1 MATVNLFF
9 DTRATAENET
19 VRRAGIIKIVVTHN
33 RVKRLYTTG
42 LKVTLD
48 QWQHLPKKGEKL
60 DNRIKDEIRLKLYAD
75 IYDTPNG
82 FYRRAET
89 ITETLGVNFDF
100 DAFKDAFDNWGK
112 DKPSDDTNNV
122 FAALKAKADTMR
134 KADRVGNASNYELA
148 AKSLGRYVESM
159 DNPTRK
165 DLGLPLRPRGV
176 PSKATKRNEEVKPTV
191 LQFRHLTPEFL
202 TDYEKWMQHYGKTPQ
217 TTNPKKGNTKA
228 TAASLTTVGIYLR
241 HLRAVVNDAIE
252 SGILAREA
260 YPFGHNR
267 YVIPAGQN
275 IKKALSKADVTK
287 ILRYECQ
294 NDAEQRA
301 RDLWVFCYLSNG
313 MNLADV
319 CALRWSDLDP
329 KANKLNFVRKKTARS
344 KKGNQSKIVAKLFPE
359 SWVIIERQG
368 NTDSVS
374 KRNPASYVFP
384 FFDASMSAERQK
396 AVIHQVIKVTNKW
409 MQRIGQTLGIEGDVN
424 TYAARHSFATI
435 LLQSD
440 APLAFI
446 SQSLGYTNLKTTQ
459 SYLGSFDDEKTK
471 GYLDALL

>member
-9 DTRATAENET
+9 DTRATAENE
-19 VRRAGIIKIVVTHN
+19 GIIKVVVTHN

-42 LKVTLD
+42 LKVTFD

-60 DNRIKDEIRLKLYAD
+60 DNRVKDETRLKLYAD
-75 IYDTPNG
+75 IYATPNG

-112 DKPSDDTNNV
+112 DKPSDDTDNV
-122 FAALKAKADTMR
+122 FAALKAKADAMR

-165 DLGLPLRPRGV
+165 ELGLPLRP
-176 PSKATKRNEEVKPTV
+176 KATKRNEEAKPTV
-191 LQFRHLTPEFL
+191 LQFCHLTPDFL
-202 TDYEKWMQHYGKTPQ
+202 TDYEKWMLHYGKTPQ

-252 SGILAREA
+252 NGILARDA

-275 IKKALSKADVTK
+275 IKKALSKDDVTK

-294 NDAEQRA
+294 TDAEQRA
-301 RDLWVFCYLSNG
+301 RDLWVFSYLSNG

-319 CALRWSDLDP
+319 CALHWSDLDP
-329 KANKLNFVRKKTARS
+329 KTNKLNFVRKKTARS
-344 KKGNQSKIVAKLFPE
+344 KKGQSKQDCCK
-359 SWVIIERQG
+359 
-368 NTDSVS
+368 TVS
-374 KRNPASYVFP
+374 
-384 FFDASMSAERQK
+384 
-396 AVIHQVIKVTNKW
+396 
-409 MQRIGQTLGIEGDVN
+409 
-424 TYAARHSFATI
+424 
-435 LLQSD
+435 
-440 APLAFI
+440 
-446 SQSLGYTNLKTTQ
+446 
-459 SYLGSFDDEKTK
+459 
-471 GYLDALL
+471 

>member
-9 DTRATAENET
+9 DTRATAEN
-19 VRRAGIIKIVVTHN
+19 AGIIKVVVTHN

-60 DNRIKDEIRLKLYAD
+60 DNRVKDEIRLKLYRD

-89 ITETLGVNFDF
+89 IAATLGVNFDF

-112 DKPSDDTNNV
+112 DKPTNDTDNV
-122 FAALKAKADTMR
+122 FAALKAKADAMR
-134 KADRVGNASNYELA
+134 KADRIGNASNYELA

-165 DLGLPLRPRGV
+165 DLGLPLRP
-176 PSKATKRNEEVKPTV
+176 KATKKNEEVKPRV

-202 TDYEKWMQHYGKTPQ
+202 ADYEKWMQHYGKTPQ
-217 TTNPKKGNTKA
+217 ATNPKKGNTKA
-228 TAASLTTVGIYLR
+228 TGASLTTVGIYLR

-252 SGILAREA
+252 SGILPREA

-275 IKKALSKADVTK
+275 IKKALSKEDVTK

-301 RDLWVFCYLSNG
+301 RDLWVFSYLSNG

-329 KANKLNFVRKKTARS
+329 KTNKLNFVRKKTARS
-344 KKGNQSKIVAKLFPE
+344 KKGNQSKIVAKLFVE
-359 SWVIIERQG
+359 SWAIIERQG
-368 NTDSVS
+368 NTD
-374 KRNPASYVFP
+374 KRPASYVFP

-409 MQRIGQTLGIEGDVN
+409 MKRIGQTLQIDGDVN

-446 SQSLGYTNLKTTQ
+446 SQSLGHTNLKTTQ

-471 GYLDALL
+471 SYLDALL

>member
-1 MATVNLFF
+1 MKTATVTLFF
-9 DTRATAENET
+9 DQ
-19 VRRAGIIKIVVTHN
+19 RRGHNSIKFLITFE
-33 RVKRLYTTG
+33 RKQRLYATGYTTDPETWER
-42 LKVTLD
+42 LKREAGKD
-48 QWQHLPKKGEKL
+48 KPNGS
-60 DNRIKDEIRLKLYAD
+60 IKDEKFIQLWAKFWNDPDKFDKEEPLGKLLIARK
-75 IYDTPNG
+75 IANQ
-82 FYRRAET
+82 
-89 ITETLGVNFDF
+89 LGVNFDF

-112 DKPSDDTNNV
+112 DKPADDTDDV
-122 FAALKAKADTMR
+122 FAALKVKADAMR
-134 KADRVGNASNYELA
+134 KADRIGNASNYDLA

-165 DLGLPLRPRGV
+165 DLGLPLRP
-176 PSKATKRNEEVKPTV
+176 KAKKKNEEVKPTV
-191 LQFRHLTPEFL
+191 LQFCHITPEFL
-202 TDYEKWMQHYGKTPQ
+202 TDYENWMQQYGKTPQ

-252 SGILAREA
+252 SGILPREA

-275 IKKALSKADVTK
+275 VKKALSKEDVAK
-287 ILRYECQ
+287 ILHYECQ

-301 RDLWVFCYLSNG
+301 RDLWVFSYLSNG

-344 KKGNQSKIVAKLFPE
+344 KKGNQSKIVAKLFDE
-359 SWVIIERQG
+359 SWAIIERQG
-368 NTDSVS
+368 NTD
-374 KRNPASYVFP
+374 KRPTAYVFP
-384 FFDASMSAERQK
+384 FFDASMDAKRQK
-396 AVIHQVIKVTNKW
+396 AVIHQVIKTINKW
-409 MQRIGQTLGIEGDVN
+409 MQRIGQTLGIDGDTN
-424 TYAARHSFATI
+424 SYSARHSFATI

-446 SQSLGYTNLKTTQ
+446 SQSLGHTNLNTTQ
-459 SYLGSFDDEKTK
+459 SYLGRFDDEKTK
-471 GYLDALL
+471 SYLDALL

>member
-9 DTRATAENET
+9 DTRATAENE
-19 VRRAGIIKIVVTHN
+19 GIIKVVVTHN

-42 LKVTLD
+42 LKVTFD

-60 DNRIKDEIRLKLYAD
+60 DNRVKDETRLKLYSD
-75 IYDTPNG
+75 IYATPNG

-112 DKPSDDTNNV
+112 DKPSDDTDSV
-122 FAALKAKADTMR
+122 FAALKAKADAMR

-165 DLGLPLRPRGV
+165 ELGLPLRP
-176 PSKATKRNEEVKPTV
+176 KATKRNEEAKPTV
-191 LQFRHLTPEFL
+191 LQFCHLTPDFL
-202 TDYEKWMQHYGKTPQ
+202 TDYEKWMLHYGKTPQ

-252 SGILAREA
+252 NGILARDA

-275 IKKALSKADVTK
+275 IKKALSKDDVTK

-294 NDAEQRA
+294 TDAEQRA
-301 RDLWVFCYLSNG
+301 RDLWVFSYLSNG

-319 CALRWSDLDP
+319 CALHWSDLDP
-329 KANKLNFVRKKTARS
+329 KTNKLNYVRKKTARS

-359 SWVIIERQG
+359 SWAIIERQG
-368 NTDSVS
+368 NTD
-374 KRNPASYVFP
+374 KRPTAYVFP

-396 AVIHQVIKVTNKW
+396 AVIHQVIKTTNKW

-446 SQSLGYTNLKTTQ
+446 SQSLGHTNLKTTQ